1 MSKQSGIPKP
11 LGTPKVI
18 SLFAGCGGSS
28 LGYDLA
34 GCKVLAAVEFDKNAA
49 AVYRANFPDTRLYEA
64 DIATLDPLVVLSDL
78 WLEPGELDILDGS
91 PPCQGFSMAGK
102 RRLDDPRNR
111 LFEEYVRFLKAIR
124 PKAFVMENVPG
135 LVTGKMRAIFY
146 EMVKALSEAGYEVRC
161 RILNAVHYGVPQSRK
176 RVILIGYRKDLE
188 LLPEHPTPFS
198 PPITF
203 RKATE
208 NLTEHEMIQA
218 PKGKALHTA
227 KAIRAG
233 ESGADLHKRYRQK
246 ANEFS
251 LIRLSWD
258 APCPTVLKTLRPG
271 QVGLLHPEENRFLSI
286 GELKR
291 VCSFPDDFILRG
303 SFIDRWGRLGNAVPP
318 LLTKAV
324 AESIVK
330 QITA

>member
-1 MSKQSGIPKP
+1 MSSTSKSMR
-11 LGTPKVI
+11 VI

-28 LGYDLA
+28 LGYKLA
-34 GCKVLAAVEFDKNAA
+34 GCKVLAAVEFDKHAA
-49 AVYRANFPDTRLYEA
+49 AVYRANFQETRLYEA
-64 DIATLDPLVVLSDL
+64 DIATLDPLEVLKEL
-78 WLEPGELDILDGS
+78 GLEPGELEILDGS

-102 RRLDDPRNR
+102 RRMDDPRNR
-111 LFEEYVRFLKAIR
+111 LFEEYVRLLRAIR

-135 LVTGKMRAIFY
+135 LVTGKMRGIFY
-146 EMVKALSEAGYEVRC
+146 EMVKALSEAGYEVRG

-176 RVILIGYRKDLE
+176 RVILIGFRKDLD
-188 LLPEHPTPFS
+188 LIPEHPVPCTHPV
-198 PPITF
+198 TF
-203 RKATE
+203 RQATE
-208 NLTEHEMIQA
+208 DLSEHEMIQA

-251 LIRLSWD
+251 LIRLAWD
-258 APCPTVLKTLRPG
+258 APSPTVLKTLRPG
-271 QVGLLHPEENRFLSI
+271 QVGLLHPSEDRFLSI

-291 VCSFPDDFILRG
+291 VCAFPDDFVLHG

-324 AESIVK
+324 AQSVVRQLCES
-330 QITA
+330 

>member
-1 MSKQSGIPKP
+1 MSKTPDK
-11 LGTPKVI
+11 PKVI

-28 LGYDLA
+28 LGYKLA
-34 GCKVLAAVEFDKNAA
+34 GCKVLASVEFDKHAA
-49 AVYRANFPDTRLYEA
+49 AVYRANFPDTRLYET
-64 DIATLDPLVVLSDL
+64 DIAALDPLEVLSDL
-78 WLEPGELDILDGS
+78 GLEPGELDILDGS

-111 LFEEYVRFLKAIR
+111 LFEEYVRFLKAMR

-135 LVTGKMRAIFY
+135 LVTGKMRGIFH
-146 EMVKALSEAGYEVRC
+146 EMVKALTEAGYDVRG

-176 RVILIGYRKDLE
+176 RVILIGFRKDLD
-188 LLPEHPTPFS
+188 LVPEHPAPFS
-198 PPITF
+198 LPVTF
-203 RKATE
+203 RQATAD
-208 NLTEHEMIQA
+208 LTDHELFQA
-218 PKGKALHTA
+218 PKGKALHTT

-258 APCPTVLKTLRPG
+258 APSPTVLKTLRPG
-271 QVGLLHPEENRFLSI
+271 QVGLLHPDEDRFLSI

-291 VCSFPDDFILRG
+291 VCSFPDDFVLQG

-324 AESIVK
+324 AESMIR
-330 QITA
+330 QLADT

>member
-1 MSKQSGIPKP
+1 MSKQSEK
-11 LGTPKVI
+11 PKVI

-34 GCKVLAAVEFDKNAA
+34 GCKVRAAVEFDKNAA

-64 DIATLDPLVVLSDL
+64 DIATLDPLAVLSDL
-78 WLEPGELDILDGS
+78 GLEPGELDILDGS

-135 LVTGKMRAIFY
+135 LVTGKMRAIFH
-146 EMVKALSEAGYEVRC
+146 EMVKALTDAGYEVRG
-161 RILNAVHYGVPQSRK
+161 RILNAAHYGVPQSRK
-176 RVILIGYRKDLE
+176 RVILIGFRKDLE
-188 LLPEHPTPFS
+188 LVPEHPAPS
-198 PPITF
+198 SLPVTF
-203 RKATE
+203 REATKG
-208 NLTEHEMIQA
+208 LTNHELTQT
-218 PKGKALHTA
+218 PRGKALQTA

-251 LIRLSWD
+251 LIRLSWE

-291 VCSFPDDFILRG
+291 VCSFPDDFVLQG

-324 AESIVK
+324 AESLIL
-330 QITA
+330 QLNQT

>member
-1 MSKQSGIPKP
+1 MSKDA
-11 LGTPKVI
+11 PKVI

-28 LGYDLA
+28 LGYKLA

-49 AVYRANFPDTRLYEA
+49 AVYRENFPDTRLHET
-64 DIATLDPLVVLSDL
+64 DIATLNPLELL
-78 WLEPGELDILDGS
+78 KELGLEPGKLDILDGS

-102 RRLDDPRNR
+102 RRMDDPRNR

-135 LVTGKMRAIFY
+135 LVTGKMRAIFH
-146 EMVKALSEAGYEVRC
+146 EMVKALTEAGYEVRG
-161 RILNAVHYGVPQSRK
+161 RVLNAAHYGVPQNRK
-176 RVILIGYRKDLE
+176 RVILIGFRTDLE
-188 LLPEHPTPFS
+188 LTPEHPAPSSF
-198 PPITF
+198 PITF
-203 RKATE
+203 RQAIAD
-208 NLTEHEMIQA
+208 LSDHEMMLA
-218 PKGKALHTA
+218 PKGKALASA
-227 KAIRAG
+227 KAIRSG
-233 ESGADLHKRYRQK
+233 ESGADFHRRYRQK
-246 ANEFS
+246 GNEFS

-271 QVGLLHPEENRFLSI
+271 QVGLLHPDENRFLSI

-291 VCSFPDDFILRG
+291 VCSFPDDFVLQG

-324 AESIVK
+324 AESIARQLK
-330 QITA
+330 SG